1 MIVRVFG
8 LFWSITGVDWKM
20 REMFGDIKRGAG
32 TIKTNA
38 WNQYGVYCLYSDY
51 KAIYVGRAVTSTIGE
66 RLDAHRADR
75 LAGRWDSFSWFGV
88 NLVNANGSLRAFKT
102 RQHKRP
108 DTIKALEAFAIIAF
122 DPRLNRRHERIHGAD
137 ECVQKVSSPKATRTL
152 IEEIHAAATNKTG
165 ARSLPKMKPFFKKAS
180 K

>member
-1 MIVRVFG
+1 MIVRAFG
-8 LFWSITGVDWKM
+8 LYWSITGVKWEKQ
-20 REMFGDIKRGAG
+20 EMFGDIKRDET

-51 KAIYVGRAVTSTIGE
+51 TPIYVGRAVTNTVGE
-66 RLDAHRADR
+66 RLDAHRTDR

-88 NLVNANGSLRAFKT
+88 NVVNKNGKLRSFKT

-108 DTIKALEAFAIIAF
+108 DIIKALEAFAIIAF

-152 IEEIHAAATNKTG
+152 IEEIHAVTIKKTAAKT
-165 ARSLPKMKPFFKKAS
+165 LPPRKHLFKNR
-180 K
+180 